1 MPNLFGPSLASAL
14 GITDRATGIERAE
27 AARLKMIDR
36 AFQAFGQQTNLNVP
50 KMTLL
55 SMMTRAQA
63 FHDGAIEA
71 AKSDNPFATFTLLRS
86 YAENAAMLIWISTK
100 QGELRRLYP
109 DAPVELKFSIGKLV
123 AHAERDSAG
132 FREIYEQLSRF
143 AHPGSS
149 TAFSGFRVTGQK
161 PLAIFSSR
169 PSFKNDDDFML
180 ACVWLIELAEANG
193 ALWVKSWGRYF
204 GATALWDPPDWDPT
218 EFAPS
223 ELPVRSSD

>member
-1 MPNLFGPSLASAL
+1 MPDLFGPSLASAH
-14 GITDRATGIERAE
+14 GITDRATGIEKAE

-86 YAENAAMLIWISTK
+86 YAENAAMLIWIGTK

-132 FREIYEQLSRF
+132 FRGIYEQLSRF
-143 AHPGSS
+143 THPGSS
-149 TAFSGFRVTGQK
+149 TAFSGFRMTGQK
-161 PLAIFSSR
+161 PLAIVSSR

-180 ACVWLIELAEANG
+180 ACVWPIELAEANG
-193 ALWVKSWGRYF
+193 ALWAKSWSRYF

-223 ELPVRSSD
+223 ER

>member
-1 MPNLFGPSLASAL
+1 
-14 GITDRATGIERAE
+14 
-27 AARLKMIDR
+27 MIDR

-204 GATALWDPPDWDPT
+204 GVTALWDPPDWDPT